1 MYSRR
6 IALHCTTALDC
17 MVLSDMTPQLWVNVR
32 PVRTRWVSHLSVG
45 TLTFGPW
52 SEFILG
58 GKARLGWDGMDGWM
72 VVLAWLRWF
81 FPCLHSICLC
91 SVVYGVEASVI
102 NSLSPPHRIVLLALN
117 AEVSVHTCILR
128 MSVKTSSG
136 VRGGVTGG
144 PGSRWVG
151 GMDAG

>member
-17 MVLSDMTPQLWVNVR
+17 MVLSYMTPQLWVNVR

-58 GKARLGWDGMDGWM
+58 GKARLGWDGMGWM
-72 VVLAWLRWF
+72 DDGGVGLAALVL
-81 FPCLHSICLC
+81 S
-91 SVVYGVEASVI
+91 
-102 NSLSPPHRIVLLALN
+102 LLALDLP
-117 AEVSVHTCILR
+117 V
-128 MSVKTSSG
+128 
-136 VRGGVTGG
+136 
-144 PGSRWVG
+144 
-151 GMDAG
+151 